1 MIVNNSNHASYPF
14 LDQRDG
20 KVCFFLLILGFFVG
34 CLVGSLAGAFY
45 GLEPFYTDFS
55 LHPAANAAQTAVTFL
70 RFSAFH
76 LVALLLGTSYFGI
89 ILTPVLSGLRG
100 YLLSCTAAS
109 IISAYPG
116 NGFVMT
122 AAILILPALI
132 SLPCFFLIAL
142 EAFRSARRIFHL
154 VRGNS
159 SPRKDRLYGRALSC
173 LPFLALGTLI
183 ELKLVPY
190 LVSLLT

>member
-1 MIVNNSNHASYPF
+1 MIVNNSNHASYSF

-20 KVCFFLLILGFFVG
+20 KVGFYLLILGFFLG
-34 CLVGSLAGAFY
+34 CLVGSLVSAFY
-45 GLEPFYTDFS
+45 GLEPFFTDYF
-55 LHPAANAAQTAVTFL
+55 LRPTANTAQTIIVFL

-89 ILTPVLSGLRG
+89 ILTPLLSGLRG
-100 YLLSCTAAS
+100 YVLSCAAAS
-109 IISAYPG
+109 IISAYPA
-116 NGFVMT
+116 NGFIM
-122 AAILILPALI
+122 AAVIIALPALI
-132 SLPCFFLIAL
+132 SLPCFFTIAL
-142 EAFRSARRIFHL
+142 EGFRSARRIFHL

-159 SPRKDRLYGRALSC
+159 SPKKDRLFGRMLSC
-173 LPFLALGTLI
+173 LPLLALGTLI